1 MIVALMSPQTLR
13 AAWMC
18 GLATAAMLAEGSA
31 WAGPESGYHPYA
43 KDHRQVPTV
52 VMSAEANQV
61 RRQALATESTPV
73 EPSWAVLAEVESADS
88 RLELD
93 ANPVT
98 TRAASDTRRTP
109 DGWQQRGNVV
119 LPSAVVAGE
128 LQVDPDVAYAI
139 EDLPGNAYP
148 RKHTLYLNFVG
159 AEMLAGSDNSALNK
173 STLAKAGPYPA
184 YQGGDQKA
192 VSIAQAVAADVA
204 AYGVQVKYLTAE
216 RPSQTVPYTMEMI
229 GGNWTDTNI
238 DSAAGGVA
246 PGADCG
252 ALGQRHVVY
261 TFASPGLGVNTAANT
276 ASQEAGHA
284 WGLDHTNNCGS
295 VMSYCG
301 IANGVFS
308 DTCDSLCEE
317 GCQGENSAGC
327 RLTHEEFC
335 GEGNDQQN
343 EAAELTFLF
352 GGPEP
357 DVEPPFVNILSPED
371 GDQFDV
377 GADVDLRAEVD
388 DNYGGFGWKYIIT
401 HNGEVLLDEVAFDR
415 WVDDDLNAALNLTN
429 LEAGVWTIT
438 VEVEDHYE
446 QVTSQT
452 VTFDVGDGSVGPAD
466 TGTEGAGSSDSSAAD
481 SEGTASAQDD
491 GGDDDGGRGCGC
503 RTERSPSHPLAP
515 LALLAGVVVWR
526 RRSVRARA

>member
-1 MIVALMSPQTLR
+1 MIDAMRPRTSR
-13 AAWMC
+13 AAWMG
-18 GLATAAMLAEGSA
+18 GLAALAVLAGGSA
-31 WAGPESGYHPYA
+31 RAGSGTGYHPYA
-43 KDHRQVPTV
+43 KDHRRVPTV
-52 VMSAEANQV
+52 VMSAEANQA
-61 RRQALATESTPV
+61 RRDAMAADRTPV
-73 EPSWAVLAEVESADS
+73 ARSWAVLEQVESADS
-88 RLELD
+88 ALQLHT
-93 ANPVT
+93 NPPSQ
-98 TRAASDTRRTP
+98 RAASDTAGTP
-109 DGWQQRGNVV
+109 DGWQQRGGVV

-128 LQVDPDVAYAI
+128 LQVDPDVAFAI

-159 AEMLAGSDNSALNK
+159 ADMLAGADNSALNK

-192 VSIAQAVAADVA
+192 LSIAQAVAEDVA
-204 AYGVQVKYLTAE
+204 AYGVQVKYLPAE
-216 RPSQTVPYTMEMI
+216 RPSQTVPYTMEMV

-238 DSAAGGVA
+238 ESAAGGVA

-261 TFASPGLGVNTAANT
+261 TFAAPGLGANSAANI

-284 WGLDHTNNCGS
+284 WGLDHTTNCGS

-301 IANGVFS
+301 IANGGFS
-308 DTCDSLCEE
+308 NTCDPLCEE
-317 GCQGENSAGC
+317 GCQGPNSAGC

-335 GEGNDQQN
+335 GEDNDQQN
-343 EAAELTFLF
+343 EDAELTFLF

-371 GDQFDV
+371 GAQFDV

-415 WVDDDLNAALNLTN
+415 WVDDDLHAALNLTS

-452 VTFDVGDGSVGPAD
+452 VTFDVGDGSVGAVD
-466 TGTEGAGSSDSSAAD
+466 TGTDSAAD
-481 SEGTASAQDD
+481 SDSGDGMGSEGTAAAQDD
-491 GGDDDGGRGCGC
+491 GDDDDGGGGCNC
-503 RTERSPSHPLAP
+503 RVRTSPGAPLAP
-515 LALLAGVVVWR
+515 VGLLLGVVVWR
-526 RRSVRARA
+526 RRWLRRHV